1 MQRFSYYYILST
13 MVLASTVM
21 AVSFSRGLRNRS
33 DSPPALEGWDIRKL
47 TDHLNRAG
55 LAVRLRST
63 QKDGTLGATAFLTT
77 TDKSWEE
84 LNRLVKDPK
93 RIAEWRG
100 TVFCERAEYEGR
112 DGLLRLWK
120 GHCLAA
126 GSFVF
131 YGDDEL
137 LERIRVLLLPLVPP
151 DAF

>member
-1 MQRFSYYYILST
+1 MQRFPYYYILST
-13 MVLASTVM
+13 VVLASTVM
-21 AVSFSRGLRNRS
+21 AVSFCQRLRNGS
-33 DSPPALEGWDIRKL
+33 DAPPALEDIRKL
-47 TDHLNRAG
+47 TDHLNRTG

-77 TDKSWEE
+77 TDKSWEQ

-100 TVFCERAEYEGR
+100 TVYCERAEYEGR
-112 DGLLRLWK
+112 DWLLRSWN

-126 GSFVF
+126 GSFMF

-137 LERIRVLLLPLVPP
+137 LERIRVLLLPSVPP
-151 DAF
+151 DAS